1 MRVLVTGGAGF
12 IGANLCR
19 TLLATG
25 AVEVIVLDDLSTGS
39 LDNLDGCDVEVR
51 VGSVLDADAVGRAC
65 TGVQAIVHLGALGSV
80 PRSVADPTT
89 SFAVNATGTVN
100 VLEAARRAGA
110 HVLFASSSSVYG
122 SNPAL
127 PKHEDLAPRPM
138 SPYAA
143 SKLAAESTALAY
155 SSSYALP
162 VLAFRFFNVYGP
174 LQRAGHAYA
183 AAIPAFVHAALRGE
197 PVTVF
202 GDGSQSRD
210 FTFVDTVCEVLTD
223 AVIRRVTSAEPV
235 NLAFGSRIRLNDI
248 IDRLSQV
255 LGSSLNVRY
264 AAPRVGD
271 VLHSSA
277 DDTRVRALFPAVRP
291 VALDVGLAATV
302 EWMRR
307 QIG

>member
-51 VGSVLDADAVGRAC
+51 VGSVLDADAVDQAS